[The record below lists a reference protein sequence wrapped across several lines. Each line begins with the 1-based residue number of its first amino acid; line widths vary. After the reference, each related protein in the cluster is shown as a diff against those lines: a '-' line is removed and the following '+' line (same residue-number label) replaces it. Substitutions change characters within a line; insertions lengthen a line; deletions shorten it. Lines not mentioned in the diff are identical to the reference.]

1 MQHTMKINPYKI
13 GMNFYIIL
21 IVFVLTLLGCKTFE
35 NVQDRIR
42 IKQDANNVL
51 QTPDLTK
58 TKK

>member
-1 MQHTMKINPYKI
+1 MKINPYKI

-35 NVQDRIR
+35 NYQDKVKL
-42 IKQDANNVL
+42 KQDAQNVL

-58 TKK
+58 YIK

>member
-1 MQHTMKINPYKI
+1 MKLNPYKI

-35 NVQDRIR
+35 KYQDKKIF
-42 IKQDANNVL
+42 KQDAANVL

-58 TKK
+58 HIK